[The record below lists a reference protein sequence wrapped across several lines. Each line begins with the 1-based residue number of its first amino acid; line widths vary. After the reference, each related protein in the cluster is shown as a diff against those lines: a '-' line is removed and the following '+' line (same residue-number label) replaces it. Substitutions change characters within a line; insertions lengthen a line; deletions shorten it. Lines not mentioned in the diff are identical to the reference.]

1 MSVLH
6 PVNLLYLLL
15 VLEEFKV
22 SDSGRHPLALGRPEL
37 LRTYVKC
44 SRGERPFRVGWS
56 VGGPGSRG
64 HGRLFSGP
72 T

>member
-1 MSVLH
+1 MPVLQ

-15 VLEEFKV
+15 LKA
-22 SDSGRHPLALGRPEL
+22 SDSGRHLALGRPEL